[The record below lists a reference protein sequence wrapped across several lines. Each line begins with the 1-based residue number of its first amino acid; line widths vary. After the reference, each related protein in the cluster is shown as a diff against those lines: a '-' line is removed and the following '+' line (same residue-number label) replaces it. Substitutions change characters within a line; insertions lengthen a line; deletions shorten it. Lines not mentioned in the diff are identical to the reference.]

1 MTARADQTSCDDA
14 EVARG
19 VLARHTRPAAVVMRP
34 RRSGCSSQIQ
44 PLSHL
49 PHVNLITIS
58 PVAQSVN
65 PMSVTFSALM
75 LAMAS
80 RSAMSAPRFMRAGLP
95 AS

>member
-1 MTARADQTSCDDA
+1 VTARTDQNSCDLLKSHADSHSA
-14 EVARG
+14 
-19 VLARHTRPAAVVMRP
+19 HPA
-34 RRSGCSSQIQ
+34 RRSRNAATGGCSSQIQ

-49 PHVNLITIS
+49 PHVKLVTIP